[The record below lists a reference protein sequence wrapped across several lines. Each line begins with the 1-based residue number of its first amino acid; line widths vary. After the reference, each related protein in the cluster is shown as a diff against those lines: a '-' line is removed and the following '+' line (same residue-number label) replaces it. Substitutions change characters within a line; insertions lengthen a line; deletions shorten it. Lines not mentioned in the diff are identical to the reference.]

1 VNGRVGID
9 SLGLFGRTVPWKTRQ
24 PDDRHCSPSCGEPTE
39 LGTSTTRADHCSHR
53 RGGSHRRRS
62 SSPENQLR
70 VPRRQLT
77 LIVAALLASGLAGC
91 SSNHG
96 LEPLAARDRIQAVD
110 GVTSATVTT
119 GIDRQTLK
127 TTHFIDV
134 RLRLDGTTKSRDLSQ
149 LIEYAARVAWAT
161 EIDHEPTDVQ
171 VSVSSTPA
179 VDTFAILQKLGLP
192 ASPASSDHSSA
203 LISAR
208 LLEEKWGRWPGQV
221 PERLG

>member
-1 VNGRVGID
+1 MFQRGLCRTSSVNGRVGID

-110 GVTSATVTT
+110 GVTSATSYNWYRSA
-119 GIDRQTLK
+119 D
-127 TTHFIDV
+127 
-134 RLRLDGTTKSRDLSQ
+134 
-149 LIEYAARVAWAT
+149 IEDHPFHRCPPAARRDHQVEGPFAT
-161 EIDHEPTDVQ
+161 DRIR
-171 VSVSSTPA
+171 
-179 VDTFAILQKLGLP
+179 
-192 ASPASSDHSSA
+192 SA
-203 LISAR
+203 
-208 LLEEKWGRWPGQV
+208 GRMGN
-221 PERLG
+221 RDRS